1 MSTENTDSDRKK
13 QLVRVARIA
22 AGVLFLILG
31 VIGSLLPVLQGWLFF
46 LFALIAFFP
55 EHPRVAGILA
65 KAEPK
70 MPRLVRGL
78 RKLGIGITVDESE
91 RSTEAEGNPDG
102 DL

>member
-1 MSTENTDSDRKK
+1 MDSERKK
-13 QLVRVARIA
+13 QLIRVARIA
-22 AGVLFLILG
+22 VGILFLILG

-55 EHPRVAGILA
+55 DHPRVGKILA

-78 RKLGIGITVDESE
+78 RKLGIGDNIDESE
-91 RSTEAEGNPDG
+91 SLSGTEQRADG